1 MYYYKVF
8 EEKLFNSDLG
18 EYISFGI
25 VVEEILKEKREKK
38 VVCSISDVSVTKAV
52 AEKIAALCNNV
63 QLSPIHLNDVVYDTI
78 E

>member
-8 EEKLFNSDLG
+8 EEKLFNRDLG

-25 VVEEILKEKREKK
+25 VVEEILKDKKEKK
-38 VVCSISDVSVTKAV
+38 VVCSISDVSVTRTV